1 MPMGTDLIIA
11 SLTEPIDVLTNPQ
24 SMLWMLPLAMTISVV
39 YKATKLPR
47 ISAWG
52 LIRESV
58 LLCGS
63 IIAVMA
69 VAAVILHGF
78 AWFFTE

>member
-1 MPMGTDLIIA
+1 MDLIIA
-11 SLTEPIDVLTNPQ
+11 SFTEPIDVLTNPQ
-24 SMLWMLPLAMTISVV
+24 SMLWMLPLALTISVV

-47 ISAWG
+47 ISAWA
-52 LIRESV
+52 LIRES
-58 LLCGS
+58 LLACGS
-63 IIAVMA
+63 IIAVMV